1 MVGQVRKHVKTKKSG
16 NADVSVAAAGRKMK
30 LKEIIA
36 NENLNTFFWELFS
49 DKCKIRKF
57 YALAFRCAKR
67 VRRERER

>member
-36 NENLNTFFWELFS
+36 NENLNTFFGSCLVIS
-49 DKCKIRKF
+49 
-57 YALAFRCAKR
+57 AK
-67 VRRERER
+67 